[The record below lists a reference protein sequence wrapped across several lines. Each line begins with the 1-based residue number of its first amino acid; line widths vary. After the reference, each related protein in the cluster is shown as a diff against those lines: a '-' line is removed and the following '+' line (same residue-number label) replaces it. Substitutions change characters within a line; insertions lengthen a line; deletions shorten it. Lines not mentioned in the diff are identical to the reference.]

1 MLMYIHISLVCH
13 QLGANTMAK
22 MTLLEMVQNILSDM
36 EEDVVTSYTDTVSSQ
51 AVAEIIKNTYD
62 NIISGRDWPHLYKMF
77 KLTSTGTNTPTRM
90 ILPET
95 IMSLEYVKY
104 NKKRPGESRD
114 RFTEIP
120 FFEPQEFMR
129 ILDDRDG
136 SDDAIAIV
144 NDPDSQVPLNVYTDR
159 HPTMYTSFS
168 EAALTFDGYYGDVEN
183 GARLFTDNTQCYG
196 RLYPNIVM
204 ANSLYFPLPIE
215 AYQMLL
221 EEAKSTAFLTLKQ
234 MPNQKAEQHSVTQ
247 RRRMSQQAWTIRN
260 GIKYPDYGRKGK
272 GMK

>member
-1 MLMYIHISLVCH
+1 
-13 QLGANTMAK
+13 MAK

-120 FFEPQEFMR
+120 FVEPQEFMR

-144 NDPDSQVPLNVYTDR
+144 NDPDSQVPLNIYTDR

-196 RLYPNIVM
+196 KLYPNIVM

>member
-1 MLMYIHISLVCH
+1 
-13 QLGANTMAK
+13 

-77 KLTSTGTNTPTRM
+77 KISSTGTNTPTRM
-90 ILPET
+90 LLPET
-95 IMSLEYVKY
+95 IMSLVYVKY
-104 NKKRPGESRD
+104 NKKRLGESRD
-114 RFTEIP
+114 RYTEIP
-120 FFEPQEFMR
+120 FVEPQEFMR
-129 ILDDRDG
+129 ILDARDD

-204 ANSLYFPLPIE
+204 SDSLYFPLPIE

>member
-1 MLMYIHISLVCH
+1 
-13 QLGANTMAK
+13 
-22 MTLLEMVQNILSDM
+22 M

-120 FFEPQEFMR
+120 FVEPQEFMR
-129 ILDDRDG
+129 ILDARDD
-136 SDDAIAIV
+136 SDDSIAIV

-196 RLYPNIVM
+196 KLYPNIVM
-204 ANSLYFPLPIE
+204 SNSLYFPLPIE

-260 GIKYPDYGRKGK
+260 GIKYPNYGRKGK

>member
-1 MLMYIHISLVCH
+1 
-13 QLGANTMAK
+13 
-22 MTLLEMVQNILSDM
+22 MVKNILSDM

-62 NIISGRDWPHLYKMF
+62 NIISGRDWPHLYKLF
-77 KLTSTGTNTPTRM
+77 KLTTTGNGTPTRM
-90 ILPET
+90 TLPDT
-95 IMSLEYVKY
+95 IMSLDYVKY
-104 NKKRPGESRD
+104 NKKRLGEARD

-120 FFEPQEFMR
+120 FVEPRDFMR
-129 ILDDRDG
+129 ILDDRDD

-144 NDPDSQVPLNVYTDR
+144 TDPDSQVPLNIYTDR

-168 EAALTFDGYYGDVEN
+168 ESALTFDGYYGDVEA
-183 GARLFTDNTQCYG
+183 GPRLTTNNTQCYG
-196 RLYPNIVM
+196 RLWPNIIM
-204 ANSLYFPLPIE
+204 SNSLYFPLPLE

-234 MPNQKAEQHSVTQ
+234 MPNQKAEQHAVTQ